1 MNATIG
7 KRIRKYR
14 EEKGFSQEELA
25 EKLHIS
31 RSPTSG
37 SKTVKPT
44 RGSTISKKS
53 AIRLR

>member
-14 EEKGFSQEELA
+14 EEKGISQEELA

-31 RSPTSG
+31 RSTYQRIENG
-37 SKTVKPT
+37 
-44 RGSTISKKS
+44 
-53 AIRLR
+53 